1 MTWELTSVAKSGFKL
16 NLKLP
21 LIALGEHSSTVTLAG
36 RPLVPTT
43 IAGTLWQ
50 EAIARQAIYPLVAT
64 SRSIKKPTPTAGMF
78 PGHYCN
84 NQVDAISS
92 VGFNACLKLTID
104 SNWVQCYMSYHLH
117 VYCNNN
123 CTQKAWHRAIMAA
136 EIAQLKKFLHPS
148 SSTSGGS
155 PQLPQGNATSTTVL
169 LSSYSKQELLLSC
182 IPRHHPNTP
191 CNNPSSLA
199 FLCQPSS
206 CGVLLTM
213 Y

>member
-1 MTWELTSVAKSGFKL
+1 MKPLDDLGVDKCSQIRLQAEPEVATYWPRGT
-16 NLKLP
+16 
-21 LIALGEHSSTVTLAG
+21 SSTVTLAG

-148 SSTSGGS
+148 SSTLGCSH
-155 PQLPQGNATSTTVL
+155 QLPQGKATPATML
-169 LSSYSKQELLLSC
+169 LSSYSKQETTAVL
-182 IPRHHPNTP
+182 HPKTSP
-191 CNNPSSLA
+191 KYSM
-199 FLCQPSS
+199 Q
-206 CGVLLTM
+206 
-213 Y
+213 